1 VIVMRRLFIAILAV
15 FVALGSGPACA
26 KGGGD
31 QPGASGVP
39 GY

>member
-1 VIVMRRLFIAILAV
+1 MRTLLIAILAAL
-15 FVALGSGPACA
+15 VAFTGGTACY
-26 KGGGD
+26 KGGGGN